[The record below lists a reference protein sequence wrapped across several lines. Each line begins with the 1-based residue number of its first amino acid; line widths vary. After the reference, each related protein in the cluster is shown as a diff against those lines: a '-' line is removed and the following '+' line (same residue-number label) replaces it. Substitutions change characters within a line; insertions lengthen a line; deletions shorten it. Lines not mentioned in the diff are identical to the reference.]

1 MRYIVS
7 IFFVCLVLFACDEL
21 LLGPKEIIDPE
32 RNLELPPALDDGI
45 QVSSPTKEGLDSTQL
60 FDLILDLQEKGT
72 KGIRSILIA
81 KNNRLVLE
89 AYFDGWHR
97 GRKQDM
103 RSASKSFVSAV
114 MGIALDK
121 GVVESID
128 EKILNFFPEYDSYL
142 EWDDRKEDM
151 TIRDFLRMRT
161 GLSCNDWIDYSPGH
175 QEKMYVTDDWIKF
188 VLDLPVMNEPGE
200 RFSYCSGAPIVL
212 SAIINK
218 TSGTT
223 NFQFADE
230 NLFAPLGITDY
241 AWEYMPP
248 RPNYAGG
255 QLHMRSRDALKF
267 GLLFLNNGIWNGKRV
282 IPEKWVEESTKAD
295 GAVPG
300 QRQGVGYGYL
310 WWTTSWTI
318 EGSEISAYYAN
329 GNGGQVMYVLKDL
342 NMVVLFTGGAYDTNA
357 EAKLYSIMRKSI
369 LPAVVH

>member
-1 MRYIVS
+1 MKYITALIFICH
-7 IFFVCLVLFACDEL
+7 IFFSCDDA
-21 LLGPKEIIDPE
+21 LLGPKEVVDPQ
-32 RNLELPPALDDGI
+32 RNMELPPALDDGI
-45 QVSSPTKEGLDSTQL
+45 EVSSPTKEGLDSARL
-60 FDLILDLQEKGT
+60 FEWVADLQENDT
-72 KGIRSILIA
+72 DAIRSVLIA

-97 GRKQDM
+97 DRKQDM

-114 MGIALDK
+114 MGIALEK
-121 GVVESID
+121 GVVKSID
-128 EKILNFFPEYDSYL
+128 EKILGFFPEYDSYL
-142 EWDDRKEDM
+142 KWDDRKAEM
-151 TIRDFLRMRT
+151 RIRDFLRMRT
-161 GLSCNDWIDYSPGH
+161 GLSCNDWVEYSPGN

-188 VLDLPVMNEPGE
+188 ILDLPVVHDPGE

-248 RPNYAGG
+248 RPDYAGG
-255 QLHMRSRDALKF
+255 QLHMRPRDALKF
-267 GLLFLNNGIWNGKRV
+267 GLLFLNDGVWNERRV
-282 IPEKWVEESTKAD
+282 VSANWVEESTKPN

-318 EGSEISAYYAN
+318 DGVEIPAYYAN

-342 NMVVLFTGGAYDTNA
+342 DMVVLFTGGAYNTNA
-357 EAKLYSIMRKSI
+357 EATLYGIMRNSI
-369 LPAVVH
+369 LPALVQ